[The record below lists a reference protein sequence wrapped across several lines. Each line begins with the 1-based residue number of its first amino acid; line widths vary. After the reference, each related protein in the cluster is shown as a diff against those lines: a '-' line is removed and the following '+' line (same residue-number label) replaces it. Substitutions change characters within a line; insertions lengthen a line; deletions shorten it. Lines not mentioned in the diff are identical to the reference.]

1 MGVALGLA
9 YEPRACLL
17 MGRRGERSS
26 TSPLEARFAD
36 ALADIMFAL
45 STPSRIQILYSLLDR
60 PHDVSELV
68 EVLGMEQSAV
78 SHQLR
83 VLRDHSLV
91 TASREGS
98 RRVYAIAD
106 DHIASLLRQAEHHV
120 RLRNEEQ
127 GLLAR
132 VRGSSRRSG

>member
-1 MGVALGLA
+1 
-9 YEPRACLL
+9 
-17 MGRRGERSS
+17 MGRRGEASS
-26 TSPLEARFAD
+26 ASPLAARFAD
-36 ALADIMFAL
+36 ALADTMFAL

-91 TASREGS
+91 TAQREGS
-98 RRVYAIAD
+98 RRVYAISDEHVA
-106 DHIASLLRQAEHHV
+106 ALLRQAEHHV
-120 RLRNEEQ
+120 RLRSEEQ